1 MICLFLFASRR
12 RHTSCAL
19 VTGVQTC
26 ALPISVE
33 HRDQRVGLAQRAQ
46 RYGELRRIPMDRLG
60 LAAESVE
67 PGMVEIGGGEA
78 GVPGRVEAP
87 GAVIE
92 ALAGDVDIVRK
103 IGRASC
109 RERVCQY
116 V

>member
-1 MICLFLFASRR
+1 MRFAAPSHSQPPQQRLGHGALIMIAE
-12 RHTSCAL
+12 A
-19 VTGVQTC
+19 
-26 ALPISVE
+26 VE

-92 ALAGDVDIVRK
+92 ALRSEEHTSELQSLMRTSYAVFCLK
-103 IGRASC
+103 
-109 RERVCQY
+109 
-116 V
+116 